1 MLTPTSESVRWS
13 SPAASD
19 LLDRPLHDRRV
30 VLAATR
36 NLALRWIRATTP
48 ATGAI
53 PHVLNLPDSTALHY
67 RIDGAGILIESLES
81 PDLPASNRRVAPEEP
96 RGAAASGASQSDYV
110 LLSRDEY
117 LALLHR
123 MPGSGGARPAP
134 TAPGP
139 AASLP
144 IQGSTESPLLTEAA
158 RRDAAHSYM
167 AQVAR
172 AVPDDG
178 TIPQDVLERAAQ
190 NHWQLPRAWREYLG
204 LTKQQAAARASI
216 SAVRYGELEEGFAQI
231 CSQRKQVI
239 AFGLSLQAE
248 QLLL

>member
-1 MLTPTSESVRWS
+1 MLTPTFESVRWS

-19 LLDRPLHDRRV
+19 LLDRPLQDRRV

-36 NLALRWIRATTP
+36 NLALRWVRGTTP
-48 ATGAI
+48 ATGPI
-53 PHVLNLPDSTALHY
+53 PQILNLPDFTTLIY
-67 RIDGAGILIESLES
+67 RIDGAGILIESLDSLEH
-81 PDLPASNRRVAPEEP
+81 PASNRRGASEEP
-96 RGAAASGASQSDYV
+96 RGAGASDGGQSDYV

-123 MPGSGGARPAP
+123 MPGSGGARPAAA
-134 TAPGP
+134 APDP
-139 AASLP
+139 AASAPVL
-144 IQGSTESPLLTEAA
+144 GSTESPLLTEAA

-167 AQVAR
+167 AQIVR
-172 AVPDDG
+172 SVPDDG

-216 SAVRYGELEEGFAQI
+216 SPVRYGELEEGFAQI